1 MKDSITKDTDITT
14 LLDSTAFAQ
23 EMNDL
28 TETIISKIFDRKEI
42 LLTETN
48 AGLNSEQLLDNQP
61 FLYDKATETYD
72 EYENTRLA
80 LDSFIN
86 KAVSAAAEEELAEL
100 EILKNCLGE
109 YIEIKETNITNFE
122 TAYQNEMS
130 GTENHWYSLTSTR
143 TKNTANAIAIEQKY
157 YGPEG
162 YITIE
167 QAKRDDAKERLETVE
182 ARITAAEEVYSVYT
196 SS

>member
-1 MKDSITKDTDITT
+1 MKDSITKDTDITR

-28 TETIISKIFDRKEI
+28 TETIISKISDRKEI
-42 LLTETN
+42 LLTETD
-48 AGLNSEQLLDNQP
+48 AGLNAEQLLDNQP

-100 EILKNCLGE
+100 EILKKCLGD
-109 YIEIKETNITNFE
+109 YIEVKETNITNFE
-122 TAYQNEMS
+122 TAYKNEMS
-130 GTENHWYSLTSTR
+130 GTENHWYSLASTR

-157 YGPEG
+157 YGTEG

-182 ARITAAEEVYSVYT
+182 ARITKAEEVYSVYT